1 MRCRRYTQLH
11 MNTDQDGGPFLGQCF
26 AYTSSNWQS
35 SLQLVPPMRAVP
47 TVTSVSSSNAY
58 RIFSN
63 GGTIEYNQIDYN
75 SATLSGGLC
84 TVIDLALDGASGG
97 TAGHAG
103 KTRGNSTGAGTM
115 MLMDAEL

>member
-1 MRCRRYTQLH
+1 
-11 MNTDQDGGPFLGQCF
+11 MNTDEDGGPFLGQCF
-26 AYTSSNWQS
+26 AYATNNWQS

-47 TVTSVSSSNAY
+47 TVTSVNSSNAY

-63 GGTIEYNQIDYN
+63 GGTIDYNQIDYN

-97 TAGHAG
+97 TSGHAG
-103 KTRGNSTGAGTM
+103 KTRGNQSNTGTM
-115 MLMDAEL
+115 LLMSSEL